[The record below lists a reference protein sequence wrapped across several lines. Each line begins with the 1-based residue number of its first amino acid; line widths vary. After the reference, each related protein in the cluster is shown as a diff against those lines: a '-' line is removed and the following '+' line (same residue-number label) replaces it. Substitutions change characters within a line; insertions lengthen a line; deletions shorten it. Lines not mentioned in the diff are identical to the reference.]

1 MRKLAVCGE
10 SGKQYPVFL
19 GWDLLERDDWLEEIK
34 FPSSFGVIVTNS
46 RVGSLYEER
55 VSSFFSRQGFTIQVV
70 TIPDGE
76 EYKNLSTVEFIYKQL
91 LSLDLDRKSFLL
103 ALGGGVI
110 TDITGFVA
118 STFLRGIPYFSI
130 PTTVLA
136 QVDSSIGGK
145 TGVNLP
151 QGKNLVGTF
160 YPPAGVFIDLSFLRT
175 LPPREY
181 KEGLAEVA
189 KTFFL
194 AGGEILSLL
203 EKREQILSREEE
215 ILEELIFQSLSLK
228 KKIVE
233 EDEKEKG
240 IRSILNYGH
249 TIGHALEK
257 VEGYGKLRH
266 GEAIALGM
274 MGEAIL
280 GEKLSITPSKVVDK
294 QREILAN
301 FHLPTQLKFKIEREE
316 FFAALRQDKK
326 KERGKARLVFLKDFG
341 QPIWGVEVEE
351 EKIGEA
357 LSYLER

>member
-1 MRKLAVCGE
+1 MRKLVVYGE
-10 SGKQYPVFL
+10 NHKQYPVFL
-19 GWDLLERDDWLEEIK
+19 DPNLLERDDWLKEVQ
-34 FPSSFGVIVTNS
+34 FPSSRGVIITNS
-46 RVGSLYEER
+46 RVGPLYEEE
-55 VSSFFSRQGFTIQVV
+55 VSSFFSRQGFNIQAV

-76 EYKNLSTVEFIYKQL
+76 EYKNLSLVEFIYDQL

-118 STFLRGIPYFSI
+118 STFLRGITYFSI
-130 PTTVLA
+130 PTTLLA

-160 YPPAGVFIDLSFLRT
+160 YPPHGVFIDLSFLHT

-181 KEGLAEVA
+181 EEGLAEVA

-194 AGGEILSLL
+194 AGGEVLSLS
-203 EKREQILSREEE
+203 EKKEQILSREEK
-215 ILEELIFQSLSLK
+215 ILEEIIFQSLSFK

-240 IRSILNYGH
+240 LRSILNYGH
-249 TIGHALEK
+249 TIGHALER

-266 GEAIALGM
+266 GEAVALGM

-280 GEKLSITPSKVVDK
+280 GHKLGITSSKVVEK

-301 FHLPTQLKFKIEREE
+301 FHLPTQLQFKIDREE
-316 FFAALRQDKK
+316 FFVALRQDKK
-326 KERGKARLVFLKDFG
+326 KEKGKARLVFLKDFG

>member
-1 MRKLAVCGE
+1 MRKLVVCGE
-10 SGKQYPVFL
+10 SHRQYPVFL
-19 GWDLLERDDWLEEIK
+19 DPNLLERDDWLQEVQ
-34 FPSSFGVIVTNS
+34 FPSSRGVIITNS
-46 RVGSLYEER
+46 QVGPLYGEE
-55 VSSFFSRQGFTIQVV
+55 VSSFFSRHGFNIQVV

-76 EYKNLSTVEFIYKQL
+76 EYKNLSLVEFIYDQL

-118 STFLRGIPYFSI
+118 STFLRGIVYFSI
-130 PTTVLA
+130 PTTLLA

-160 YPPAGVFIDLSFLRT
+160 YPPWGVFIDLSFLHT

-181 KEGLAEVA
+181 EEGLAEVA

-203 EKREQILSREEE
+203 EEKEKIISREEK
-215 ILEELIFQSLSLK
+215 ILEEIVFQSLSFK
-228 KKIVE
+228 KKVVE
-233 EDEKEKG
+233 KDEREKG
-240 IRSILNYGH
+240 LRSILNYGH
-249 TIGHALEK
+249 TIGHALER

-266 GEAIALGM
+266 GEAVALGM

-280 GEKLSITPSKVVDK
+280 GENLGITSSKVVEK
-294 QREILAN
+294 QREVLAN
-301 FHLPTQLKFKIEREE
+301 FHLPTQLQFQINREE
-316 FFAALRQDKK
+316 FFSALHQDKK
-326 KERGKARLVFLKDFG
+326 KEKGRIKLVFLRDFG
-341 QPIWGVEVEE
+341 QPIWGVEVNDN
-351 EKIGEA
+351 KIEEA

>member
-1 MRKLAVCGE
+1 MWRKAVTI
-10 SGKQYPVFL
+10 PRFFRL
-19 GWDLLERDDWLEEIK
+19 DLLEEMNWLEEII
-34 FPSSFGVIVTNS
+34 PSSFGVIVTNS

-91 LSLDLDRKSFLL
+91 LNLDLDRKSFLL

-194 AGGEILSLL
+194 AEGEIFPL
-203 EKREQILSREEE
+203 EKRENSFSRRRNWKTN
-215 ILEELIFQSLSLK
+215 FQSLSLK

-233 EDEKEKG
+233 EDEKE
-240 IRSILNYGH
+240 R
-249 TIGHALEK
+249 
-257 VEGYGKLRH
+257 GYG
-266 GEAIALGM
+266 
-274 MGEAIL
+274 
-280 GEKLSITPSKVVDK
+280 
-294 QREILAN
+294 
-301 FHLPTQLKFKIEREE
+301 
-316 FFAALRQDKK
+316 
-326 KERGKARLVFLKDFG
+326 VF
-341 QPIWGVEVEE
+341 
-351 EKIGEA
+351 
-357 LSYLER
+357 

>member
-1 MRKLAVCGE
+1 M
-10 SGKQYPVFL
+10 
-19 GWDLLERDDWLEEIK
+19 
-34 FPSSFGVIVTNS
+34 
-46 RVGSLYEER
+46 
-55 VSSFFSRQGFTIQVV
+55 
-70 TIPDGE
+70 
-76 EYKNLSTVEFIYKQL
+76 EFIYKQL
-91 LSLDLDRKSFLL
+91 LNLDLDRKSFLL

-215 ILEELIFQSLSLK
+215 IWK
-228 KKIVE
+228 
-233 EDEKEKG
+233 
-240 IRSILNYGH
+240 N
-249 TIGHALEK
+249 
-257 VEGYGKLRH
+257 
-266 GEAIALGM
+266 
-274 MGEAIL
+274 
-280 GEKLSITPSKVVDK
+280 
-294 QREILAN
+294 
-301 FHLPTQLKFKIEREE
+301 
-316 FFAALRQDKK
+316 
-326 KERGKARLVFLKDFG
+326 
-341 QPIWGVEVEE
+341 
-351 EKIGEA
+351 
-357 LSYLER
+357 